1 MKVETS
7 RFGALEID
15 PEDRIFFPE
24 GMMGL
29 PQMRHFMLFDHPG
42 GLFQWLQSCDDP
54 DLAFVVMDPAF
65 VVGEHNLRINDGEL
79 KTLGVSDLSGEDDG
93 AEICVVAIVNVS
105 DPRNPT
111 VNLLAPL
118 CISTRT
124 RKGLQV
130 VQHHSGYSTR
140 HELRPGGGRKRR
152 RKRGAAASESQAA

>member
-7 RFGALEID
+7 RFGTLEVD

-29 PQMRHFMLFDHPG
+29 PRMQHFVLFDHPG
-42 GLFQWLQSCDDP
+42 GVFQWLQSCDDA

-65 VVGEHNLRINDGEL
+65 VVGEHNLRLMDQEL
-79 KTLGVSDLSGEDDG
+79 EVLGVADLSGEDDG
-93 AEICVVAIVNVS
+93 GEIAVCAIVNVS

-118 CISTRT
+118 CIAMRT
-124 RKGLQV
+124 RRGMQV

-140 HELRPGGGRKRR
+140 HELRPSGGSERRKRR
-152 RKRGAAASESQAA
+152 QAAASQAA